1 MAVEYLLYALSAICM
16 LAGLAGC
23 ILPMLPGPPLAWL
36 GMLLL
41 HFTDRVDFSVTELVV
56 SALVVIATLV
66 LDYFTPMIGA
76 KKFGG
81 GKYGNRGCVIG
92 TIVGMFF
99 LPLGLIL
106 GPFLGAV
113 IGELIAGKP
122 FRAAL
127 KAGFGSF
134 VGFLFGTLIKLAVC
148 LYFII
153 RFIMVMI

>member
-16 LAGLAGC
+16 LVGLAGC

-92 TIVGMFF
+92 TIIGMFF

-153 RFIMVMI
+153 KFIMVMI

>member
-99 LPLGLIL
+99 LPLGLII

-113 IGELIAGKP
+113 IGELIARKP

>member
-41 HFTDRVDFSVTELVV
+41 HFTDCVDFSVTELVV

-92 TIVGMFF
+92 TIMGMFF

>member
-23 ILPMLPGPPLAWL
+23 ILPMLPGPPLAWF

-56 SALVVIATLV
+56 SVLVVIATLV

>member
-92 TIVGMFF
+92 TIIGMFF

>member
-1 MAVEYLLYALSAICM
+1 MIYLLYALSAICM
-16 LAGLAGC
+16 LVGLAGC

-153 RFIMVMI
+153 RFIMEMI

>member
-41 HFTDRVDFSVTELVV
+41 HFTDRADFSVTELVV

>member
-1 MAVEYLLYALSAICM
+1 M
-16 LAGLAGC
+16 LVGLAGC

-81 GKYGNRGCVIG
+81 GKYSNRGCVIG

-134 VGFLFGTLIKLAVC
+134 VGFLFGTLIKLVVC

>member
-92 TIVGMFF
+92 TIMGMFF

-153 RFIMVMI
+153 RFIMEMI

>member
-16 LAGLAGC
+16 LAGLVGC

>member
-1 MAVEYLLYALSAICM
+1 MELLLYILSALCM
-16 LAGLAGC
+16 LVGLAGC

-41 HFTDRVDFSVTELVV
+41 HFTDRVDFTVTELVV
-56 SALVVIATLV
+56 SALVVIATVV
-66 LDYFTPMIGA
+66 LDYITPMIGT

-81 GKYGNRGCVIG
+81 GKYGNWGCMIG
-92 TIVGMFF
+92 TVVGLFF
-99 LPLGLIL
+99 MPLGLIL
-106 GPFLGAV
+106 GPFIGAV

-122 FRAAL
+122 MRSAL

-148 LYFII
+148 IYFIV
-153 RFIMVMI
+153 RFIMEVV

>member
-16 LAGLAGC
+16 LVGLAGC

-41 HFTDRVDFSVTELVV
+41 RFTDRVDFSVTELVV

>member
-1 MAVEYLLYALSAICM
+1 MELLLYILSALCM
-16 LAGLAGC
+16 LVGLAGC

-41 HFTDRVDFSVTELVV
+41 HFTDRVDFAVTELVV
-56 SALVVIATLV
+56 SALVVIATVV
-66 LDYFTPMIGA
+66 LDYITPMIGT

-81 GKYGNRGCVIG
+81 GKYGNWGCMIG
-92 TIVGMFF
+92 TVVGLFF
-99 LPLGLIL
+99 MPLGLIL
-106 GPFLGAV
+106 GPFIGAV

-122 FRAAL
+122 MRAAL

-148 LYFII
+148 IYFIV
-153 RFIMVMI
+153 RFIMEVV

>member
-1 MAVEYLLYALSAICM
+1 MLVGLS
-16 LAGLAGC
+16 GC

>member
-16 LAGLAGC
+16 LVGLAGC

-92 TIVGMFF
+92 TIMGMFF

-122 FRAAL
+122 FRTAL

>member
-1 MAVEYLLYALSAICM
+1 M
-16 LAGLAGC
+16 LVGLAGC
-23 ILPMLPGPPLAWL
+23 ILPMLPGTPLAWL

>member
-1 MAVEYLLYALSAICM
+1 MELLLYILSALCM
-16 LAGLAGC
+16 LVGLAGC

-41 HFTDRVDFSVTELVV
+41 HFTDRVDFAVIELVV
-56 SALVVIATLV
+56 SALVVIATVV
-66 LDYFTPMIGA
+66 LDYITPMIGT

-81 GKYGNRGCVIG
+81 GKYGNWGCMIG
-92 TIVGMFF
+92 TVVGLFF
-99 LPLGLIL
+99 MPLGLIL
-106 GPFLGAV
+106 GPFIGAV

-122 FRAAL
+122 MRAAL

-148 LYFII
+148 IYFIV
-153 RFIMVMI
+153 RFIMEVV

>member
-16 LAGLAGC
+16 LVGLSGC

>member
-16 LAGLAGC
+16 LVGLAGC

-153 RFIMVMI
+153 RFIMEMI

>member
-1 MAVEYLLYALSAICM
+1 MELLLYILSALCM
-16 LAGLAGC
+16 LVGLAGC

-41 HFTDRVDFSVTELVV
+41 HFTDRVDFTVTELVV
-56 SALVVIATLV
+56 SALVVIATVV
-66 LDYFTPMIGA
+66 LDYITPMIGT

-81 GKYGNRGCVIG
+81 GKYGNWGCMIG
-92 TIVGMFF
+92 TVVGLFF
-99 LPLGLIL
+99 MPLGLIL
-106 GPFLGAV
+106 GPFIGAV

-122 FRAAL
+122 MRAAL

-148 LYFII
+148 IYFIL
-153 RFIMVMI
+153 RFIMEVV

>member
-16 LAGLAGC
+16 LVGLAGC

-81 GKYGNRGCVIG
+81 GKYGNHGCVIG

>member
-1 MAVEYLLYALSAICM
+1 M
-16 LAGLAGC
+16 LAGLVGC

>member
-16 LAGLAGC
+16 LVGLAGC

-122 FRAAL
+122 LRAAL

>member
-1 MAVEYLLYALSAICM
+1 M
-16 LAGLAGC
+16 LVGLAGC

-92 TIVGMFF
+92 TIMGMFF

-122 FRAAL
+122 FRTAL

>member
-16 LAGLAGC
+16 LVGLAGC
-23 ILPMLPGPPLAWL
+23 ILPMLPGTPLAWL

>member
-16 LAGLAGC
+16 LVGLAGC

-122 FRAAL
+122 FRTAL

-153 RFIMVMI
+153 RFIMEMI

>member
-16 LAGLAGC
+16 LVGLAGC

-134 VGFLFGTLIKLAVC
+134 VGFLFGTLIAC
-148 LYFII
+148 ISS
-153 RFIMVMI
+153 

>member
-1 MAVEYLLYALSAICM
+1 MELLLYILSALCM
-16 LAGLAGC
+16 LVGLAGC

-41 HFTDRVDFSVTELVV
+41 HFTDRVDFTVTELVV
-56 SALVVIATLV
+56 SALVVIATMV
-66 LDYFTPMIGA
+66 LDYITPMIGT

-81 GKYGNRGCVIG
+81 GKYGNWGCMIG
-92 TIVGMFF
+92 TVVGLFF
-99 LPLGLIL
+99 MPLGLIL
-106 GPFLGAV
+106 GPFIGAV

-122 FRAAL
+122 MRAAL

-148 LYFII
+148 IYFIV
-153 RFIMVMI
+153 RFIMEVV

>member
-16 LAGLAGC
+16 LAGLTGC

>member
-16 LAGLAGC
+16 LVGLAGC

>member
-16 LAGLAGC
+16 LVGLAGC
-23 ILPMLPGPPLAWL
+23 ILPMLPGPPLAWF

>member
-16 LAGLAGC
+16 LVGLAGC

-153 RFIMVMI
+153 RFIMVLI

>member
-1 MAVEYLLYALSAICM
+1 MELLLYILSALCM
-16 LAGLAGC
+16 LVGLAGC

-41 HFTDRVDFSVTELVV
+41 HFTDRVDFTVTELVV
-56 SALVVIATLV
+56 SALVVIATVV
-66 LDYFTPMIGA
+66 LDYITPMIGT

-81 GKYGNRGCVIG
+81 GKYGNWGCMIG
-92 TIVGMFF
+92 TVVGLFF
-99 LPLGLIL
+99 MPLGLIL
-106 GPFLGAV
+106 GPFIGAV

-122 FRAAL
+122 MRAAL

-148 LYFII
+148 IYFIV
-153 RFIMVMI
+153 RFSMEVV

>member
-1 MAVEYLLYALSAICM
+1 MELLLYILSALCM
-16 LAGLAGC
+16 LVGLAGC

-41 HFTDRVDFSVTELVV
+41 HFTDRVDFTVTELVV
-56 SALVVIATLV
+56 SALVVIATVV
-66 LDYFTPMIGA
+66 LDYITPMIGT

-81 GKYGNRGCVIG
+81 GKYGNWGCMIG
-92 TIVGMFF
+92 TVVGLFF
-99 LPLGLIL
+99 MPLGLIL
-106 GPFLGAV
+106 GPFIGAV

-122 FRAAL
+122 MRAAL

-148 LYFII
+148 IYFIV
-153 RFIMVMI
+153 RFIMEVV

>member
-81 GKYGNRGCVIG
+81 GKFGNRGCVIG

>member
-1 MAVEYLLYALSAICM
+1 M